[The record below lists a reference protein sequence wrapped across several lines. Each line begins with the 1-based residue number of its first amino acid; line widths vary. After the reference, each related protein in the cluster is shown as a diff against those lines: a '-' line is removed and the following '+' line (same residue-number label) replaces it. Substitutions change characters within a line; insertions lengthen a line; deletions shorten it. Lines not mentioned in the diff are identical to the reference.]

1 MPVGKCLSSHD
12 APCPVPR
19 WDAEWSLS
27 RSTAVQPLGGT
38 TSDPATGLSGYFA
51 PTQPYG
57 LVSVDWSVG
66 TALWFGGNSTAG
78 RAKSRC
84 EAVMTE
90 NCRRLKRQGKA
101 ARCFI
106 YHNLEL
112 ALEWMESQRR
122 AMRDPA
128 KRHWFVQYT
137 DGKGAKNGSIYQTDI
152 VWVRYLHLNCL
163 RLLGAFPPITSRR

>member
-1 MPVGKCLSSHD
+1 M
-12 APCPVPR
+12 
-19 WDAEWSLS
+19 AEW
-27 RSTAVQPLGGT
+27 RW
-38 TSDPATGLSGYFA
+38 
-51 PTQPYG
+51 TQ
-57 LVSVDWSVG
+57 
-66 TALWFGGNSTAG
+66 
-78 RAKSRC
+78 
-84 EAVMTE
+84 E

-122 AMRDPA
+122 VMRDPA

-163 RLLGAFPPITSRR
+163 RLLNVFPPITSRR